1 MFTKQFQSYL
11 FAIVPVVGLSFLV
24 TSVPVMAQ
32 SVIEEVIVTAQKRE
46 ESVQDIGIAITAF
59 SGEQMEA
66 LGLTN
71 GTEIAAFTPGV
82 HISGNNGGHTQQ
94 FTIRGSTQN
103 DFADVA
109 EGPNAVY
116 VDEAYQATGQSQLF
130 ANYDMERVEILK
142 GPQGTLFGRNATGGL
157 IHFLTKK
164 PTHETSAYADVTYG
178 AYDTV
183 RVEAAVNGALSDTVA
198 GRLSFMH
205 NSHNAVMKNDF
216 TDADLPPTPFISS
229 VLQGRGPL
237 TSNPDNHDD
246 LWTDDQNAARAQLLI
261 EPNEDLTVLVKGHWA
276 ESKPASGPYQ
286 HVATMPYLDT
296 TDADGDGAIDLD
308 AGGNPVLVLVDTKRM
323 SDLDPTDPLS
333 SCEQIN
339 ISTNS
344 CTNAIFDL
352 DFDGVR
358 PNNRGDLFGFFEADG
373 EDGLRVKTDH
383 TTDDNDSVEVW
394 GLTGKIEIEM
404 DWAKLISVSN
414 YSNQTKQQSLDVDS
428 GPAPQFIVMNQ
439 SSFQWGSQELRLE
452 GETDD
457 TRWIAGMYYLS
468 IDGKYTQGL
477 ADTIGG
483 INVFCGAFFG
493 FFAPGVFLQPDGTP
507 VDAAGG
513 NTFCEGTLT
522 ADIETHSYSLFG
534 QVDYDFAEQWTLVLG
549 IRGIRE
555 KKQYAYNSRLYTN
568 LRDERND
575 SAVYTTNEP
584 YTAVFT
590 GGAPFEFLLPH
601 TESVSDY
608 LWSGK
613 AQLNYKWNDD
623 LLLYFGVN
631 RGVKAGSF
639 NAPLLTNLTS
649 DQYFY
654 DPEILV
660 SYEGG
665 FKSTFW
671 DGKARLNGA
680 FYYYD
685 YSDYQAFQFIGTS
698 GAVFNADAEYYGG
711 ELELYTNPME
721 NLDLIM
727 GLGLI
732 DPTVK
737 DVNVAPGKPR
747 DVEPSFTPKTQ
758 WSGIARYTIP
768 NMFAGGT
775 LALQMDA
782 IYRSRAFHNINN
794 FGSHRMPAYW
804 LGNASVDW
812 KSSDEAWTVGAFV
825 DNFTDTRNQLIGFE
839 LSTVCGCDEASYGKP
854 RWWGVKVRYDY

>member
-1 MFTKQFQSYL
+1 MSSKRFQTFLTSVVS
-11 FAIVPVVGLSFLV
+11 IVGLSFLV
-24 TSVPVMAQ
+24 TSAPVLAQ

-71 GTEIAAFTPGV
+71 NTDVANFTPGV

-103 DFADVA
+103 DFADIA

-130 ANYDMERVEILK
+130 ANFDMERVEMLK

-157 IHFLTKK
+157 VHFITRK
-164 PTHETSAYADVTYG
+164 PTRETEAFVDAGYG
-178 AYDTV
+178 SYDNF
-183 RVEAAVNGALSDTVA
+183 RVEAAASGALSEKVSGRVA
-198 GRLSFMH
+198 FFH
-205 NSHNAVMKNDF
+205 NSFDSIMDNEF
-216 TDADLPPTPFISS
+216 TDADLPPTPGF
-229 VLQGRGPL
+229 LAGQGRGPL

-246 LWTDDQNAARAQLLI
+246 LWTEDQQAARAQVLI
-261 EPNEDLTVLVKGHWA
+261 EANEDMTVLIKGQWA
-276 ESKPASGPYQ
+276 QSRPASGPYQ
-286 HVATMPYLDT
+286 HVATV
-296 TDADGDGAIDLD
+296 AIVDPQGRLI
-308 AGGNPVLVLVDTKRM
+308 DTKFQ
-323 SDLDPTDPLS
+323 SDVNTNCEMILSTDG
-333 SCEQIN
+333 SCV
-339 ISTNS
+339 NS
-344 CTNAIFDL
+344 VFDL
-352 DFDGVR
+352 DFDGIR
-358 PNNRGDLFGFFEADG
+358 PNNQGDLFGFFEPDG
-373 EDGLRVKTDH
+373 TEGLDVVTDH
-383 TTDDNDSVEVW
+383 TTSDNDSVEVW

-414 YSNQTKQQSLDVDS
+414 YSNQTKRQSLDVDS

-452 GETDD
+452 GETER
-457 TRWIAGMYYLS
+457 TRWIAGLYYLS
-468 IDGKYTQGL
+468 IDGKYSQGL
-477 ADTIGG
+477 ADTVGG
-483 INVFCGAFFG
+483 INVFCGLFFNTG
-493 FFAPGVFLQPDGTP
+493 PAGVFLKPDGTP
-507 VDAAGG
+507 VDA
-513 NTFCEGTLT
+513 NTFCEGTLSSR
-522 ADIETHSYSLFG
+522 IETHSYSLFG
-534 QVDYDFAEQWTLVLG
+534 QLDYDLTDQWTLILG
-549 IRGIRE
+549 MRGIRE
-555 KKQYAYNSRLYTN
+555 KKEYDYNSRLYTN
-568 LRDERND
+568 TRDHRVDGEFY
-575 SAVYTTNEP
+575 AHQEP
-584 YTAVFT
+584 YTALFT

-601 TESVSDY
+601 SESVSDY

-613 AQLNYKWNDD
+613 AQLNYQWNDD

-665 FKSTFW
+665 FKSTWW

-711 ELELYTNPME
+711 ELELYANPME
-721 NLDLIM
+721 NLDLIL

-737 DVNVAPGKPR
+737 DLNVAPGVPR

-768 NMFAGGT
+768 NVFMGGT
-775 LALQMDA
+775 LALQMDG

-794 FGSHRMPAYW
+794 FGSHRMDAYW
-804 LGNASVDW
+804 IGNASIDW
-812 KSSDEAWTVGAFV
+812 NSADEHWTVGAFV

-839 LSTVCGCDEASYGKP
+839 LSTVCGCDEQSFGKP
-854 RWWGVKVRYDY
+854 RWWGVNVRYDY